1 MNILKFAM
9 RACAS
14 LRSKL
19 STNEFADGAEI
30 PEEEIAS
37 AIEGD
42 MAAFVANENAKHY
55 TARLVNYTADQKAR
69 MA

>member
-1 MNILKFAM
+1 MNILKFAK
-9 RACAS
+9 RAYAA

-19 STNEFADGAEI
+19 SDNEFADGIEI

-42 MAAFVANENAKHY
+42 MATFVANENAKRY

-69 MA
+69 LA